1 MRGPTQGMTR
11 ALVWLLLSLSWWCVV
26 PSVAD
31 EEDPLQHEAQLA
43 ARDRQLT
50 QVLRLLEVENSSV
63 AEGLGDYAAYSD
75 LVKSETLFV
84 GACKHVTLDFTVTGR
99 RDEKFR
105 SGQKAALHVANFL
118 NNLFVTVPE
127 GTDPTYPPHVFYT
140 LLRATMKNEP
150 SIASF
155 AIAFL
160 RNELRASLDR
170 DLFQD
175 RDGDSPASS
184 SSSSSSTWNE
194 AYPKLPAS
202 PQQEDPF
209 GDREVFGAYAYR
221 WEGEIGTADLALLY
235 NSSYDQAQEEGTKW
249 FTHFTQRFRSLS
261 RRINGSSINPNNNI
275 PLPMSE
281 GPRTPSVAL
290 TRETDGFWTPHPIFD
305 CNASRMWVVAYSLPF
320 FGRHADGVSAKLKG
334 VVLINFPLTLVDLN
348 QCDDAE
354 DLVQHHIFS
363 GTHKCDISTT
373 KCVPVRGTGF
383 RRGGYRCQCHPTH
396 YLPNSTQQFFNGS
409 EVELAYSEK
418 RRIDSFRC
426 QPCPEGCQN
435 CSTLLACSVQY
446 DAMMRLIP
454 VCVEAA
460 CVFMCL
466 VLALVIFRLRKCKVI
481 AASLWT
487 MLEMVLL
494 GAIVI
499 YSTVFLRYVEPTV
512 ILCMIEPWF
521 REMGFALFYGAIVL
535 KLYRSLVDYRTRK
548 AHRYVIR
555 DRDLLKYL
563 AGLVIFIMGYLA
575 AWSALTAHL
584 ATEGHSHLVQ
594 GRTKEGLAF
603 SVCKSVWWE
612 YVTEAGELIFIM
624 FGLYL
629 SWHLNKAAGSSG
641 EPSELSE
648 RRALSTAL
656 ILELL
661 TSAILYTGRHL
672 VWLHAHPD
680 HVFLAYFTRMHLTI
694 TISLF
699 LIFIPKLWC
708 AGGSAGRDP
717 PRRTYSTTEGC
728 QEPRLCDALTNGD
741 LEASDINL
749 SQMDPEEIRAELKRV
764 YTQLEILRTKTMRKD
779 NPHISKRRGGRKVTH
794 RRFSLQSLHR
804 HYPRP
809 LPHTLE
815 SGEGEISKTP
825 EESVCSI
832 EGPSVL
838 SVYTDGPSDIG
849 TPSILHRSYKL

>member
-1 MRGPTQGMTR
+1 MSKTKKMFYENAETTNKSYGEPMDIVSIYTELGLRISMGYLPMRLLVSPGTVKFYAAKTITENFLLPLLMLMFIIFAFISVTKIYLVLIFPKYPVSSSCLWTDIVTEISKSNETLVFDIS
-11 ALVWLLLSLSWWCVV
+11 LVWS
-26 PSVAD
+26 
-31 EEDPLQHEAQLA
+31 H
-43 ARDRQLT
+43 
-50 QVLRLLEVENSSV
+50 
-63 AEGLGDYAAYSD
+63 
-75 LVKSETLFV
+75 
-84 GACKHVTLDFTVTGR
+84 
-99 RDEKFR
+99 
-105 SGQKAALHVANFL
+105 
-118 NNLFVTVPE
+118 
-127 GTDPTYPPHVFYT
+127 
-140 LLRATMKNEP
+140 
-150 SIASF
+150 
-155 AIAFL
+155 
-160 RNELRASLDR
+160 
-170 DLFQD
+170 
-175 RDGDSPASS
+175 
-184 SSSSSSTWNE
+184 
-194 AYPKLPAS
+194 
-202 PQQEDPF
+202 
-209 GDREVFGAYAYR
+209 
-221 WEGEIGTADLALLY
+221 
-235 NSSYDQAQEEGTKW
+235 
-249 FTHFTQRFRSLS
+249 
-261 RRINGSSINPNNNI
+261 
-275 PLPMSE
+275 
-281 GPRTPSVAL
+281 
-290 TRETDGFWTPHPIFD
+290 
-305 CNASRMWVVAYSLPF
+305 
-320 FGRHADGVSAKLKG
+320 
-334 VVLINFPLTLVDLN
+334 
-348 QCDDAE
+348 
-354 DLVQHHIFS
+354 
-363 GTHKCDISTT
+363 
-373 KCVPVRGTGF
+373 CVPVRGTGF

-409 EVELAYSEK
+409 EVELTYSEK

-426 QPCPEGCQN
+426 EPCPEGCQN

-446 DAMMRLIP
+446 DAMMRLVP

-460 CVFMCL
+460 CVVMCL

-563 AGLVIFIMGYLA
+563 TGLVIFIMGYLA

-584 ATEGHSHLVQ
+584 ATEGHSNLVQ
-594 GRTKEGLAF
+594 GRTEEGLAF

-612 YVTEAGELIFIM
+612 YVTEAGELMFIM

-648 RRALSTAL
+648 RRALSIAL

-661 TSAILYTGRHL
+661 TSAMLYTGRHL

-680 HVFLAYFTRMHLTI
+680 HVFLAYFTRMHLTV

-708 AGGSAGRDP
+708 AGGSSGRDP
-717 PRRTYSTTEGC
+717 HRRTYSTTEGC

-794 RRFSLQSLHR
+794 RRFSLQSRKGSREKSLHR